1 MRIKM
6 NTNINKGLS
15 LYEQLLQVVSRDK
28 IATYRSDIY
37 VIATKETKKII
48 DEYLKD
54 IGLTNT
60 VSEVKI
66 FKDNIDGE
74 KWYELP
80 FAYMSE
86 YIESRRKK
94 EK

>member
-1 MRIKM
+1 M
-6 NTNINKGLS
+6 NTNMNTNLS
-15 LYEQLLQVVSRDK
+15 LYERLSQVVTKDK

-80 FAYMSE
+80 LAYMGE
-86 YIESRRKK
+86 YIESRRRK
-94 EK
+94 

>member
-1 MRIKM
+1 M
-6 NTNINKGLS
+6 NTNMNTNLS
-15 LYEQLLQVVSRDK
+15 LYERLSQVVTKDK

-54 IGLTNT
+54 IGSTNT

-80 FAYMSE
+80 FAYMDE
-86 YIESRRKK
+86 YIESRRRN
-94 EK
+94 